1 METFA
6 DKAIRFHQQLQLELP
21 GSDVAVMNPFR
32 DKAVMRM
39 VTQFYKQFF
48 DDNNPRTF
56 LLGINPGRF
65 GAGITG
71 ISFTDP
77 IHLETK
83 CGIVNDFDK
92 KHELSSQFIYQVID
106 AMGGAKAFYSKFYFT
121 AVSPLGFTR
130 AGKNVNYYDEPAFK
144 QLVLPFIQTTLQEQL
159 AFGAG
164 RRSAICIGGGENY
177 KFLNRLN
184 DELQLFEEIVPLE
197 HPRFVMQYRRKS
209 LDDYIN
215 KYLTTLKR
223 CELSNSR

>member
-6 DKAIRFHQQLQLELP
+6 GKAIRFHQQLHLELP

-32 DKAVMRM
+32 DKTVMQM

-48 DDNNPRTF
+48 DDSNPRTF

-83 CGIVNDFDK
+83 CGIANHFDK
-92 KHELSSQFIYQVID
+92 KHELSSQFIYLVID
-106 AMGGAKAFYSKFYFT
+106 ALGGAGAFYRNFYFT

-130 AGKNVNYYDEPAFK
+130 AGKNINYYDQPALK
-144 QLVLPFIQTTLQEQL
+144 QMVLPFIQTTLQEQL
-159 AFGAG
+159 TFGAG

-177 KFLNRLN
+177 KFLSRLN
-184 DELQLFEEIVPLE
+184 DELQLFDEIVPLE

-209 LDDYIN
+209 LDEYIN
-215 KYLTTLKR
+215 KYLAALKR
-223 CELSNSR
+223 CELSNRR